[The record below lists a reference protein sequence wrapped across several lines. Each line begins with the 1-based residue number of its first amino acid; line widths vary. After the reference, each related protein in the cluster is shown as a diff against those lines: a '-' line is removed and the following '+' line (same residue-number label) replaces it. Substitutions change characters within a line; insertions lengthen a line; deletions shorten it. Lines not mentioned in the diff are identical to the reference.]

1 MPSEREARM
10 KRETIGRLLTIG
22 VLAGLA
28 GGAAEVAWIA
38 LYSAAT
44 ATDAAAVARG
54 VTETIGIGTVPPIAG
69 GLTIH
74 IAIAAILGMA
84 IATAVAPMR
93 LQGARLY
100 GALIWTLAAVW
111 AVNFMIVLPLL
122 NPAFVDIVPLGAS
135 FISKLLF
142 GIAAAACLQFGGR
155 AARVCAAA

>member
-1 MPSEREARM
+1 MR
-10 KRETIGRLLTIG
+10 RETIGRLLTIG

-44 ATDAAAVARG
+44 GSDAAAVGRG
-54 VTETIGIGTVPPIAG
+54 VTETIGIGTAPTVVG
-69 GLTIH
+69 GLAIH
-74 IAIAAILGMA
+74 MAIAAMLG
-84 IATAVAPMR
+84 IAVAAALAPMQ

-100 GALIWTLAAVW
+100 SALIWTLAAVW

-122 NPAFVDIVPLGAS
+122 NPAFVDIVPLGVS
-135 FISKLLF
+135 FTSKLLF

-155 AARVCAAA
+155 VARAAA